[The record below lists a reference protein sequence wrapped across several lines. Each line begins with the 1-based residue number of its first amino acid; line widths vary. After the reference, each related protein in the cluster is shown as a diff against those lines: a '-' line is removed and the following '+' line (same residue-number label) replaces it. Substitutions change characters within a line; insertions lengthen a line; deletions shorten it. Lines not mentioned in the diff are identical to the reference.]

1 MNVEVARGA
10 VGEAVDAL
18 LLALVALDGLEAVEV
33 PVEALDLALRS
44 DDAHREARVAFHAV
58 LRELREVVGTDLLL
72 RVEERANA
80 VVVAATDVAFRLGA
94 RVKP

>member
-1 MNVEVARGA
+1 MTVDIARGA

-58 LRELREVVGTDLLL
+58 LRELREVVGTDTCSCVS
-72 RVEERANA
+72 RSARTPSSSPPPTSRSGSA
-80 VVVAATDVAFRLGA
+80 LG
-94 RVKP
+94 

>member
-1 MNVEVARGA
+1 MECADIARGA

-18 LLALVALDGLEAVEV
+18 LLALVALDGLEPVEV
-33 PVEALDLALRS
+33 PVEALDHALRA
-44 DDAHREARVAFHAV
+44 DDANSEARVAFHAV
-58 LRELREVVGTDLLL
+58 LGELSRDHHV

-80 VVVAATDVAFRLGA
+80 VVVAATDMAFRLGT